1 MKLVFLG
8 TTGYHPSE
16 TRHTACLMLPEVG
29 IVLDAGTGMFRVGA
43 RLATDEL
50 DIFISHAHLDHITGL
65 TFLHDIV
72 VGRNLS
78 RVTIH
83 GAADKLAAVREHLF
97 ANLLFPVEPP
107 WEFRPLDEPVPLAEG
122 GRLTHFALEHPGGST
137 GFRLDWHGASLAYVT
152 DTTATA
158 DSDYVRHIQGVDL
171 LVHECY
177 FPDAMAAWARTTGH
191 SHTTPVAELAKKSR
205 AGRLLLVHLNPLGPE
220 PDAIDL
226 ATARAIFPET
236 EIATD
241 LLEVEF

>member
-1 MKLVFLG
+1 
-8 TTGYHPSE
+8 
-16 TRHTACLMLPEVG
+16 MLPEVG
-29 IVLDAGTGMFRVGA
+29 IVLDAGTGMFRVGP

-65 TFLHDIV
+65 TFLHDMFI
-72 VGRNLS
+72 GRDMQ

-97 ANLLFPVEPP
+97 ADPLFPVEPP
-107 WEFRPLDEPVPLAEG
+107 WEFRPLEEPVLLAEG
-122 GRLTHFALEHPGGST
+122 GRLTHFPLEHPGGST
-137 GFRLDWHGASLAYVT
+137 GFRLDWPNASLAYVT
-152 DTTATA
+152 DTTATPDA
-158 DSDYVRHIQGVDL
+158 DYLRHIRGVDL

-177 FPDAMAAWARTTGH
+177 FPDSMADWARTTGH
-191 SHTTPVAELAKKSR
+191 SFTTPVAELAKNSG
-205 AGRLLLVHLNPLGPE
+205 AGRLLLVHMTPLGPE

-226 ATARAIFPET
+226 RKAQAIFPET